1 MGEVLRIKGGKPL
14 YGDVWVSG
22 SKNASVALIPACILA
37 DSPSTIENLPDIDDV
52 YCLIDILRWL
62 GAEVSFSN
70 GVIRIDPR
78 GIDKNNPP
86 ENLVSKMRASYYLV
100 PTLMGR
106 LGSAIVPMPGGCSI
120 GNRPIDQT
128 IKGLE
133 ALGAIVDLD
142 GGIIKATKS
151 DNYYGTEVFLD
162 MPSVGATINTM
173 LAAVTA
179 KGRTVIHNAAKE
191 PHIVDTANFLSSM
204 GAKIKGAGT
213 DMIRIDGGLPLHG
226 SDYTVIPDQIETGT
240 LMIAAAATR
249 GDVTLHGTI
258 PTHMESLTAKLL
270 EMGVYVTDNDDIIRV
285 QAQGVLRPISLTT
298 QVYPGFPTDLQ
309 QPLTAMLSTAWGRS
323 TVNETIF
330 ESRFGYVS
338 ELKRMGANISVDGRV
353 ATIDGVE
360 KLRACPLRALDLRAG
375 AAMVVA
381 ALMADGVSDIS
392 GTQFLQRGY
401 EHLDEKLRALGGE
414 VEYITI

>member
-1 MGEVLRIKGGKPL
+1 MSEVLRVRGGKAL
-14 YGDVWVSG
+14 KGEVWVSG

-37 DSPSTIENLPDIDDV
+37 DSPSTIDNLPDIDDV

-62 GAEVSFSN
+62 GADVTFKN
-70 GVIRIDPR
+70 GVMTVDPR
-78 GIDKNNPP
+78 GINKNDPP
-86 ENLVSKMRASYYLV
+86 ESLVRRIRASYYLV

-106 LGSAIVPMPGGCSI
+106 LGSAVVPMPGGCSI

-133 ALGAIVDLD
+133 ALGAVVDTD
-142 GGIIKATKS
+142 GGIIKAKKS
-151 DNYYGTEVFLD
+151 ENYYGSEVFLD

-179 KGRTVIHNAAKE
+179 KGRTFIHNAAKE

-213 DMIRIDGGLPLHG
+213 DVIRIDGGLPLHG
-226 SDYTVIPDQIETGT
+226 SNYTVIPDQIETGT

-249 GDVTLHGTI
+249 GDVILRGTI

-270 EMGVYVTDNDDIIRV
+270 EMGVYVTDEDDIIHV
-285 QAQGVLRPISLTT
+285 QAQGNLRAINLTT

-338 ELKRMGANISVDGRV
+338 ELKRMGANITVDGRI

-360 KLRACPLRALDLRAG
+360 KLRPCPLRALDLRAG

-381 ALMADGVSDIS
+381 ALMANGVSDIS

-401 EHLDEKLRALGGE
+401 EHLDEKLRALGGD